1 MQLRFLKRIYLE
13 NLRELIVIGCMCLAV
28 FVALLLMG
36 KMLRLRHMLVSMDLS
51 LLDIGALFFYLTP
64 FFLMLLI
71 PVAVMISTFLTFQ
84 RMSGDRELMALRA
97 GGISLS
103 QILPAPS
110 FFLLLCAGLTLFVS
124 LFGVS
129 WGMDRFQHTL
139 LDLAQ
144 NKAQLSLRP
153 GVFNRDFPGLVVYAR
168 NVDRKSGEMKDIFI
182 HDTTQAKQGVN
193 IVAPSGRVATD
204 HNQGKIYFLLT
215 KGRIYRLAQESME
228 VLSFSS
234 YRVSLDLSRLLQ
246 DVDVDRDE
254 PRYMSWSEL
263 TRIATQPEKWAE
275 KGPEFF
281 RTVQV
286 ERHKRWA
293 LAVACIVLGLVAL
306 PLGWILDELKRQYGA
321 LLIVGVFFAYYAVF
335 SLGIGLGQLGLLPPA
350 IGVWSPNVLFLVLAA
365 ALFRHALHERG
376 SSLGKRMAD
385 AIQGMIR
392 R

>member
-1 MQLRFLKRIYLE
+1 MRVLKRIYLE

-36 KMLRLRHMLVSMDLS
+36 KMLRLRDTLVSMDLS

-71 PVAVMISTFLTFQ
+71 PVAGMISTFLTFQ

-103 QILPAPS
+103 QILPAPC

-129 WGMDRFQHTL
+129 WGMERFQHTL

-144 NKAQLSLRP
+144 NKAQLSLQP
-153 GVFNRDFPGLVVYAR
+153 GVFNRDFPGLVVYAQ
-168 NVDRKSGEMKDIFI
+168 NVDRESGEMKDVFI

-193 IVAPSGRVATD
+193 IVAPSGQVATD
-204 HNQGKIYFLLT
+204 HDQGKIYFLLT
-215 KGRIYRLAQESME
+215 KGRIYRLAEESME

-263 TRIATQPEKWAE
+263 TRIAVQPGKWSEKE
-275 KGPEFF
+275 PEFF

-293 LAVACIVLGLVAL
+293 LAIACIVLGLVAL

-321 LLIVGVFFAYYAVF
+321 ILIVGVFFAYYAVF
-335 SLGIGLGQLGLLPPA
+335 SLGIGLGQLGILSPA
-350 IGVWSPNVLFLVLAA
+350 LGVWSPNVLFLGLAA
-365 ALFRHALHERG
+365 ALFRHALRERG
-376 SSLGKRMAD
+376 STLGKYLVD

>member
-1 MQLRFLKRIYLE
+1 MRVLKRIYLE
-13 NLRELIVIGCMCLAV
+13 NIRELIVIGCMCLAV
-28 FVALLLMG
+28 FVVLLLMG
-36 KMLRLRHMLVSMDLS
+36 KMLRLRHLLVSMDLS

-103 QILPAPS
+103 QILPAPC

-153 GVFNRDFPGLVVYAR
+153 GVFNSDFPGLVVYAR
-168 NVDRKSGEMKDIFI
+168 NVDRESGEMKDIFI

-193 IVAPSGRVATD
+193 IVAPSGQVATD
-204 HNQGKIYFLLT
+204 HDQGKIYFLLT
-215 KGRIYRLAQESME
+215 KGRIYRLAEESME

-234 YRVSLDLSRLLQ
+234 YRVSLDLRRLLQ

-263 TRIATQPEKWAE
+263 SRIATQPEKWAE
-275 KGPEFF
+275 KGPEFH

-293 LAVACIVLGLVAL
+293 LALACIVLGLVAL

-321 LLIVGVFFAYYAVF
+321 ILIVGVFFAYYAVF
-335 SLGIGLGQLGLLPPA
+335 SLGIGLGQLGLLLPA
-350 IGVWSPNVLFLVLAA
+350 IGVWSPNVLFLGLAA

-376 SSLGKRMAD
+376 STLGKHMAD
-385 AIQGMIR
+385 AMQGMIR

>member
-1 MQLRFLKRIYLE
+1 
-13 NLRELIVIGCMCLAV
+13 
-28 FVALLLMG
+28 
-36 KMLRLRHMLVSMDLS
+36 
-51 LLDIGALFFYLTP
+51 
-64 FFLMLLI
+64 
-71 PVAVMISTFLTFQ
+71 
-84 RMSGDRELMALRA
+84 
-97 GGISLS
+97 
-103 QILPAPS
+103 
-110 FFLLLCAGLTLFVS
+110 
-124 LFGVS
+124 
-129 WGMDRFQHTL
+129 MDRFQHTL

-144 NKAQLSLRP
+144 NKAQLSLQP

-168 NVDRKSGEMKDIFI
+168 NVDRESGEMKNIFI

-215 KGRIYRLAQESME
+215 KGRIYRLAEESME

-263 TRIATQPEKWAE
+263 SRIAVQPGEWAE
-275 KGPEFF
+275 KGPEFL

-293 LAVACIVLGLVAL
+293 LAIACIVLGLVAF

-335 SLGIGLGQLGLLPPA
+335 SLGIGLGQLGMLPPT
-350 IGVWSPNVLFLVLAA
+350 IGVWSPNVLFLGLAA
-365 ALFRHALHERG
+365 ALFRHALRERG
-376 SSLGKRMAD
+376 SMPGKQLAGVIR
-385 AIQGMIR
+385 GLIR